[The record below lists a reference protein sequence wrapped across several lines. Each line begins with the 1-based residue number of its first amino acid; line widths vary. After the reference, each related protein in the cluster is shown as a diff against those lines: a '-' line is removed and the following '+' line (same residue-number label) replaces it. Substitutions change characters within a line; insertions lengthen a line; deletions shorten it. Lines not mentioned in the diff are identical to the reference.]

1 MTLQEELLLFSHREI
16 KAKDVFYIKEIAKP
30 QAYEFVSKY
39 HYLGD
44 AKFFCEQA
52 FGLFAIHGDQ
62 LLGVATFSQ
71 PQGNVALKGWFG
83 LTNQDKCVYELSRL
97 CLSPSLN

>member
-52 FGLFAIHGDQ
+52 FGLFAIHEKP
-62 LLGVATFSQ
+62 LSWLV
-71 PQGNVALKGWFG
+71 VMV
-83 LTNQDKCVYELSRL
+83 QDECTIIDLENGTLVRDVREDWKSWRKYEHVV
-97 CLSPSLN
+97 